1 IIHGLM
7 KHSDMLRFVKQF
19 EYGLALEHSFPPSR
33 DLTISNKILLY
44 LQLNLHVIATS
55 TKGHMELKPDFSD
68 CISYIDTEKLAY
80 STEVIRNLLIRHVNE
95 RVIEMGKYDWKVQEQ
110 KIIGLV
116 EGVLNK

>member
-1 IIHGLM
+1 M

-55 TKGHMELKPDFSD
+55 TKGHLELKPDFGDS
-68 CISYIDTEKLAY
+68 ISYIDTEKLSSGA
-80 STEVIRNLLIRHVNE
+80 EVFRNLLISHMNE
-95 RVIEMGKYDWKVQEQ
+95 RVIDIGKYDWKVQEQ

>member
-1 IIHGLM
+1 
-7 KHSDMLRFVKQF
+7 
-19 EYGLALEHSFPPSR
+19 
-33 DLTISNKILLY
+33 
-44 LQLNLHVIATS
+44 
-55 TKGHMELKPDFSD
+55 MELKPDFSD